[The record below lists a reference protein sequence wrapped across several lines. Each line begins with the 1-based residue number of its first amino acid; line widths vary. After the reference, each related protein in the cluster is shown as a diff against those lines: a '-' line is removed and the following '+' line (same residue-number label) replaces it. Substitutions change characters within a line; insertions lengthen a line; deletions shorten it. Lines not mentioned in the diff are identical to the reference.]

1 MYLTIYPFY
10 LKQFFSWKI
19 KEIKLQDELPLE
31 IENDTNSDNE
41 SIDVLNLKSMNIT
54 DEEKEILMSKNEG
67 FII

>member
-1 MYLTIYPFY
+1 MYLIIYPFY

-31 IENDTNSDNE
+31 SENDTNSDNE